1 VKNRNGK
8 QRRSPAPL
16 AIQVVPPFVPAL
28 GQVEAVSEAA
38 IAWALES
45 GLSMPLGASI
55 EVREYGFQVYVDEL
69 AGKHHTAILRFN
81 RDGQRQ
87 MYERAR

>member
-1 VKNRNGK
+1 VKNQNGK
-8 QRRSPAPL
+8 QKRSPAPL
-16 AIQVVPPFVPAL
+16 AVQVAPGFVPAL
-28 GQVEAVSEAA
+28 GQVESVSEAA
-38 IAWALES
+38 IAWALEC

-69 AGKHHTAILRFN
+69 AGKHRSANLRFSRN
-81 RDGQRQ
+81 GERQ